1 MSVGPRLD
9 RRTFLRISAA
19 GLAGAGLGLGLLRLR
34 LAEPA
39 SAAPAAAA
47 ATAAPLAYGDWRDV
61 YRERWAWDKVVRS
74 SHWVNCWYQAHC
86 AWNVY
91 VKDGMVW
98 REEQAADYP
107 QTRPDVPDY
116 NPRGCQKGACF
127 SERMYDT
134 ARVKYPLK
142 RVGERGSGKWQ
153 RISWEQAL
161 SEIADSMIDTIVQEG
176 TDRVIWDLGP
186 GVSLGTQMAGQG
198 RLRILLDSTALD
210 MNTEIGDG
218 HRGAAETFGKIVFE
232 RSADDYFFSDLILCW
247 GANPSYTQIP
257 NAHFLTEARYKGAE
271 FICITPD
278 YSATARHADR
288 WIPVK
293 PGGDAALALGMAHVL
308 VAENLVDRDFVAEQT
323 DLPLLV
329 REDTHRYLRAA
340 DLVEGESEDALYLH
354 DPDAGVVLAPTRSL
368 ALAELHPSLEG
379 RFEVT
384 LRDGKTVAVRP
395 VFELLREQLASYTP
409 ERAAE
414 LSGTPA
420 PQIRDLAHRLAR
432 AKSASM
438 VTTSNFSKYYHG
450 NLIER
455 AQALLFALTGNFGK
469 KGSGFVGFPFL
480 VHDGL
485 EGFVLSM
492 FDLPLR
498 LLIQG
503 SRAVE
508 EARLRYAGFTDEM
521 IVYERSRKGYETGQ
535 EASGALFWYIHGG
548 LLEASAS
555 LQDWDPYLKRPVREV
570 LDESLAKGWQHVWPK
585 PGNDPRV
592 MFCLVSNPLRR
603 IRSYPLLLEH
613 LWPKLRTIVTIDWR
627 MTSTAMHSDYVLPA
641 AGWYEKT
648 EHKWVTP
655 LVPFI
660 HGGEKAASF
669 FDAKSD
675 WEIAALL
682 ARTVDERAVKRGITD
697 FKDRTGRERSFAGL
711 WKAFSSDGEF
721 GPTDD
726 EKVAKELID
735 NASNLEG
742 VSWEEVKKRGYA
754 RFTGVG
760 NSIVSIGN
768 ATPITADDT
777 ITPLVDHVIDKK
789 PYPTLSRRMQFYL
802 DQELYLEMGEQ
813 LPVHKDPPTAG
824 GHYPLQLTGGH
835 TRWSIHAAWRDDKL
849 MLRQQRG
856 EPVMFIGAKDAEA
869 RTVRDGMR
877 VRVWNDL
884 ASFEVM
890 AKVSPALRPGQLI
903 LYHAWENY
911 QFPKGKGFQN
921 LVPSPLNPVELAG
934 GQFHLR
940 PMTICLQPSHTDR
953 DTRVEVAPV

>member
-1 MSVGPRLD
+1 
-9 RRTFLRISAA
+9 
-19 GLAGAGLGLGLLRLR
+19 
-34 LAEPA
+34 
-39 SAAPAAAA
+39 
-47 ATAAPLAYGDWRDV
+47 
-61 YRERWAWDKVVRS
+61 
-74 SHWVNCWYQAHC
+74 
-86 AWNVY
+86 
-91 VKDGMVW
+91 
-98 REEQAADYP
+98 
-107 QTRPDVPDY
+107 
-116 NPRGCQKGACF
+116 
-127 SERMYDT
+127 
-134 ARVKYPLK
+134 
-142 RVGERGSGKWQ
+142 
-153 RISWEQAL
+153 
-161 SEIADSMIDTIVQEG
+161 
-176 TDRVIWDLGP
+176 
-186 GVSLGTQMAGQG
+186 
-198 RLRILLDSTALD
+198 
-210 MNTEIGDG
+210 
-218 HRGAAETFGKIVFE
+218 
-232 RSADDYFFSDLILCW
+232 
-247 GANPSYTQIP
+247 
-257 NAHFLTEARYKGAE
+257 
-271 FICITPD
+271 
-278 YSATARHADR
+278 
-288 WIPVK
+288 
-293 PGGDAALALGMAHVL
+293 
-308 VAENLVDRDFVAEQT
+308 
-323 DLPLLV
+323 
-329 REDTHRYLRAA
+329 
-340 DLVEGESEDALYLH
+340 LYLH
-354 DPDAGVVLAPTRSL
+354 DPETGIVPAPTRSL
-368 ALAELHPSLEG
+368 ALGGLRPSLEG
-379 RFEVT
+379 RFEAT
-384 LRDGKTVAVRP
+384 LRDGTKIGVRP

-420 PQIRDLAHRLAR
+420 PQIRDLARRLAR
-432 AKSASM
+432 AKAASM

-455 AQALLFALTGNFGK
+455 AQALVFALTGNFGK

-492 FDLPLR
+492 FDLPVR
-498 LLIQG
+498 MLIQG
-503 SRAVE
+503 SRLVE
-508 EARLRYAGFTDEM
+508 EARLRFAGFTDEM
-521 IVYERSRKGYETGQ
+521 IVYERSRKGYEAGQ
-535 EASGALFWYIHGG
+535 EVSGALFWYVHGG

-555 LQDWDPYLKRPVREV
+555 LQDWDPHLKRPVREV

-669 FDAKSD
+669 FEAKSD

-682 ARTVDERAVKRGITD
+682 ARTVDERAATRGITD
-697 FKDRTGRERSFAGL
+697 FKDRSGRARSFVGL
-711 WKAFSSDGEF
+711 WKSFSSDGEF

-742 VSWEEVKKRGYA
+742 VSWEQIKERGWA

-768 ATPITADDT
+768 ATPIAADDT
-777 ITPLVDHVIDKK
+777 ITPLVDHVVDKK

-802 DQELYLEMGEQ
+802 DQELYLEMGET

-824 GHYPLQLTGGH
+824 GRYPLQLTGGH
-835 TRWSIHAAWRDDKL
+835 TRWSIHAAWRDDHL

-856 EPVMFIGAKDAEA
+856 EPVMYIGTKDADA
-869 RTVRDGMR
+869 RAVRDGMR
-877 VRVWNDL
+877 VRVWNDID
-884 ASFEVM
+884 SFEVM
-890 AKVSPALRPGQLI
+890 AKLSPALRPGQLI

-911 QFPKGKGFQN
+911 QFAKGKGFQN
-921 LVPSPLNPVELAG
+921 LIPSPLNPVELAG

-953 DTRVEVAPV
+953 DTRVEVAPA